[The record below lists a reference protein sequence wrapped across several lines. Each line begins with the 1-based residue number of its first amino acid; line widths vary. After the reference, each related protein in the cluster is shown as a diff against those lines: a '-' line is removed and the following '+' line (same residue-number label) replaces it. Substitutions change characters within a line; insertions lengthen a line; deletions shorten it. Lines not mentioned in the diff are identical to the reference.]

1 MLLIRDAT
9 ICAMVV
15 SLFCSLIAI
24 VYSLTAKAHQ
34 SFIPFPFVVS
44 LLRVMRTSLDYELA
58 SISAENIIII
68 TMFRTLPERS

>member
-34 SFIPFPFVVS
+34 SFIPFPFVIS
-44 LLRVMRTSLDYELA
+44 LLEPYTSLDYELA
-58 SISAENIIII
+58 SC
-68 TMFRTLPERS
+68 